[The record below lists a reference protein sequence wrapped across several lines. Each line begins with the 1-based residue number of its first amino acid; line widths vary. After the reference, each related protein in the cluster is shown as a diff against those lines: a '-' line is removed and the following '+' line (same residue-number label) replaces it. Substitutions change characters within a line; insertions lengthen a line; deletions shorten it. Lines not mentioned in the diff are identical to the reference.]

1 LTLSGCLGF
10 PRIISHHL
18 WHSGSVLCTPGRRP
32 GPGLLCRADFFV
44 TLPRSRQI
52 YQSQL
57 YASVS
62 KGAGVEGSATITRNP
77 QHFAHGASAAACPN
91 VNCTPTQFCPS
102 KSQASSGAQSVNRP
116 TCSPQYF
123 VQCYPDTESLISQP
137 PPSLAAN
144 VQKAFQAEGTSDY
157 SQRSVARGSSSKVA
171 VNIAL
176 ILSIAFKGLD
186 SKTKQ
191 DIPARSNRL
200 IQDIQLL

>member
-1 LTLSGCLGF
+1 
-10 PRIISHHL
+10 
-18 WHSGSVLCTPGRRP
+18 
-32 GPGLLCRADFFV
+32 
-44 TLPRSRQI
+44 
-52 YQSQL
+52 
-57 YASVS
+57 
-62 KGAGVEGSATITRNP
+62 
-77 QHFAHGASAAACPN
+77 
-91 VNCTPTQFCPS
+91 
-102 KSQASSGAQSVNRP
+102 VNRP